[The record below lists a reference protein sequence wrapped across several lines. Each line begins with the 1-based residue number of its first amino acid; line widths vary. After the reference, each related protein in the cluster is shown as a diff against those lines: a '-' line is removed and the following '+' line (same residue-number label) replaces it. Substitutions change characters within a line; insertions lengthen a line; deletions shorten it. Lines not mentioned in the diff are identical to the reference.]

1 MNKKLFPPLHELV
14 TTPFFKYYKVDLY
27 RECPFW
33 QENGFCM
40 NRACGIE
47 DTDESDIP
55 EKWRAKALSAV
66 QTGDMQGGVSG
77 CYFRDDDFCFIED
90 DATNEGQY
98 IDLSINP
105 ERFTGY
111 AGDSSHNVW
120 KAIYQENCF
129 GLSEAG
135 IKDTAQV
142 SKFSPAPGFS
152 ALSEG
157 LGTEMVTSTGDTCEE
172 KKIYYRI
179 ISGLH
184 ASISIH
190 ICADYLDQST
200 GEWAPNLQCFVNRVA
215 MHPERLS
222 NVYFN
227 AVLMLR
233 AVARVAPYLKAY
245 DIDLSRPG
253 IPCSAAQKASDAKTH
268 KLFDQVLSIAEGA
281 DVAHGFDEGDF
292 FTGPDAPVLKEQFK
306 SHFRN
311 VSRIMDCVGCDKCR
325 LWGKLQ
331 VTGIG
336 TALKILFALDD
347 KDLDPKRNPDLLQR
361 SEVVALFNTLHR
373 ISESLASVDDF
384 RKEYAATQT
393 QTPTEPKLIVRKTV
407 KEPDG
412 STWTYEAVVGSVL
425 AAIEAVRRGCKGCFS
440 TVIRLAKGVVVPKTE
455 L

>member
-1 MNKKLFPPLHELV
+1 M
-14 TTPFFKYYKVDLY
+14 PFFKYYKVDLY

-47 DTDESDIP
+47 DMDESAIP
-55 EKWRAKALSAV
+55 EKWRAKALSEV
-66 QTGDMQGGVSG
+66 KTTDMQGGVSG

-90 DATNEGQY
+90 DATPDGQY

-135 IKDTAQV
+135 LQPAQGQQV
-142 SKFSPAPGFS
+142 SRFSAAPGFS

-157 LGTEMVTSTGDTCEE
+157 LGTEMVSAGGDACEE

-200 GEWAPNLQCFVNRVA
+200 GTWAPNLQCFVNRVA
-215 MHPERLS
+215 THPERLS

-233 AVARVAPYLKAY
+233 AVARVAPYLRAY

-253 IPCSAAQKASDAKTH
+253 AECTAVQRASDAQTH
-268 KLFDQVLSIAEGA
+268 ALLDRVLSVAEGA

-347 KDLDPKRNPDLLQR
+347 TDLDPRVNPDLLQR

-393 QTPTEPKLIVRKTV
+393 ETEPRLIVRKKTV
-407 KEPDG
+407 TAPDG
-412 STWTYEAVVGSVL
+412 SSWTYEAVVGSVL
-425 AAIEAVRRGCKGCFS
+425 AALEAVRRRCKGCVS
-440 TVIRLAKGVVVPKTE
+440 TVLRLARGVVPKTE

>member
-1 MNKKLFPPLHELV
+1 M
-14 TTPFFKYYKVDLY
+14 PFFKYYKVDLY

-47 DTDESDIP
+47 DMDESDIP
-55 EKWRAKALSAV
+55 EKWRAKALSEV
-66 QTGDMQGGVSG
+66 KTTEDMQGGVSG

-90 DATNEGQY
+90 DATPEGQY

-120 KAIYQENCF
+120 KAIYEENCF

-135 IKDTAQV
+135 LQQAQTPGQ
-142 SKFSPAPGFS
+142 SKFNPAPGFS

-157 LGTEMVTSTGDTCEE
+157 LGTEMVSAGGDTCEE

-190 ICADYLDQST
+190 ICADYLDQTT

-215 MHPERLS
+215 THPERLS

-233 AVARVAPYLKAY
+233 AVARVAPYLRAY

-253 IPCSAAQKASDAKTH
+253 VPCSPAQKASDKKTH
-268 KLFDQVLSIAEGA
+268 KLFDEVLRIAEGA

-306 SHFRN
+306 THFRN

-347 KDLDPKRNPDLLQR
+347 KDLDPKVNPDLLQR

-373 ISESLASVDDF
+373 ISESLAAVDDF
-384 RKEYAATQT
+384 RKEYAATQR
-393 QTPTEPKLIVRKTV
+393 E
-407 KEPDG
+407 KEPRLVIN
-412 STWTYEAVVGSVL
+412 TKKRKEIEAPQSGGWAFEAIVGGVL
-425 AAIEAVRRGCKGCFS
+425 AALEAVRRGCKGCFS
-440 TVIRLAKGVVVPKTE
+440 TVIRLAKEIVPTGAGPKPE